1 MKQVLFPAAAALT
14 LALPLAANAQML
26 ARDSTLAGPY
36 IGAAAGQAKAR
47 DACSGFAGVGITCD
61 DKDTS
66 WRLFG
71 GYQLNRNFSAEV
83 GYTDLGSSKANS
95 PGGSA
100 AFDAHAWELSGIGA
114 IPIAGGLSAYGKL
127 GVYYGKVEGSGN
139 VGALSASASDTNTG
153 LTFGAGAQYDF
164 TKNLGLRAEWQRY
177 KDMGG
182 DNVGKGD
189 IDNMMVGVLF
199 RFQ

>member
-1 MKQVLFPAAAALT
+1 MA
-14 LALPLAANAQML
+14 LALPLAAHAQML
-26 ARDSTLAGPY
+26 SRDSALAGPY

-47 DACSGFAGVGITCD
+47 DACSGVVAGTNCD
-61 DKDTS
+61 EKDTS

-71 GYQLNRNFSAEV
+71 GYQLNRNFAAELA
-83 GYTDLGSSKANS
+83 YTDLGSSKADS

-100 AFDAHAWELSGIGA
+100 TFDASAWELSGIGS
-114 IPIAGGLSAYGKL
+114 IPITGGLSAYGKL
-127 GVYYGKVEGSGN
+127 GAYYGKVEGKGTGAFLGSG
-139 VGALSASASDTNTG
+139 SDTNTG

-182 DNVGKGD
+182 DTTGKSD